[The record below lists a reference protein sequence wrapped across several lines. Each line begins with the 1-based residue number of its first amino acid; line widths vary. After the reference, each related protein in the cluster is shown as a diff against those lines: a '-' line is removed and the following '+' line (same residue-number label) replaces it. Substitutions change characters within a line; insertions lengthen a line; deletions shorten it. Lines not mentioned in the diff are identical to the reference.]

1 MNPVASTFLLLSPCT
16 LLFVVASGY
25 RQANRR
31 ITTQFKTKYRAA
43 LEKCD
48 WEPGALFTHLELTEF
63 EKQIVRELMAE
74 RHEAELRRK

>member
-1 MNPVASTFLLLSPCT
+1 MNSLASTFLLPSLCIF
-16 LLFVVASGY
+16 LFVVASGY
-25 RQANRR
+25 RRANRR
-31 ITTQFKTKYRAA
+31 IATQFKTKYRAA

-48 WEPGALFTHLELTEF
+48 WEPGALFTYLELTEF